1 MRYRAFLCTNTFY
14 VKHVLPAVVV
24 DARGLRLGRSCRDRF
39 ARKLLSQGDMS
50 RPLVLGTGNASF
62 KCTGKGEMAVPTTD
76 LDKAVVRQ
84 LLRMK
89 SQRKI
94 LRLFIDEFRT
104 TVCDSET
111 LKPTQG
117 KQVNKWERDEEG
129 NVVING
135 RSTSTTGSRA
145 RGNSAGEP
153 PTRTLSLGHTNH
165 SNATAL
171 T

>member
-1 MRYRAFLCTNTFY
+1 
-14 VKHVLPAVVV
+14 
-24 DARGLRLGRSCRDRF
+24 
-39 ARKLLSQGDMS
+39 
-50 RPLVLGTGNASF
+50 
-62 KCTGKGEMAVPTTD
+62 MAVPTTD